1 MQCILATPIG
11 PSTLVV
17 CRESRTR
24 DRVIAHSRLNKGS
37 KSHHHGQKKHGPM
50 RQERGDEL
58 PLDKD
63 AVQLETEQE
72 EEEEY
77 EKTHP
82 HGLAKL
88 ALDIKTALYSWLG
101 TGIEPL

>member
-1 MQCILATPIG
+1 
-11 PSTLVV
+11 
-17 CRESRTR
+17 
-24 DRVIAHSRLNKGS
+24 
-37 KSHHHGQKKHGPM
+37 M

-63 AVQLETEQE
+63 AVQLETEQEEEE